1 MKCSI
6 TTPNGELFQ
15 SECEFVLVHRP
26 EGEFAMMEDHIPII
40 STVSKG
46 FIKVRN
52 NQTETFIALVGGVVE
67 MKDNNVTIIAQ
78 SAATAASKDQAEE
91 QLGHLQ
97 NMMEEENRRMNKEFA
112 INEVELARS
121 IKKAKGGEFS

>member
-6 TTPNGELFQ
+6 TTPRGELFQ

-78 SAATAASKDQAEE
+78 SAATAASKEQAEE
-91 QLGHLQ
+91 QLTSLQ
-97 NMMEEENRRMNKEFA
+97 NNMEEENRRMNKEFA
-112 INEVELARS
+112 INEVELARN

>member
-6 TTPNGELFQ
+6 TTPSGELFQ

-78 SAATAASKDQAEE
+78 SAATASSKDQAEE
-91 QLGHLQ
+91 QLTSLQ
-97 NMMEEENRRMNKEFA
+97 NKMEEENRRMNKEFA
-112 INEVELARS
+112 INEVELARN

>member
-6 TTPNGELFQ
+6 TTPSGELFQ

-46 FIKVRN
+46 FIKVRS

-78 SAATAASKDQAEE
+78 SAATAASKEQAEE
-91 QLGHLQ
+91 QLTSLQ
-97 NMMEEENRRMNKEFA
+97 NNMEEENRRMNKEFA
-112 INEVELARS
+112 INEVELARN

>member
-6 TTPNGELFQ
+6 TTPSGELFQ

-78 SAATAASKDQAEE
+78 SAATAASKEQAEE
-91 QLGHLQ
+91 QLTSLQ
-97 NMMEEENRRMNKEFA
+97 NNMEEENRRMNKEFA
-112 INEVELARS
+112 INEVELARN

>member
-6 TTPNGELFQ
+6 TTPSGELFQ

-78 SAATAASKDQAEE
+78 SAATASSKDQAEE
-91 QLGHLQ
+91 QLTSLQ
-97 NMMEEENRRMNKEFA
+97 NKMEEENRRMNKEFA
-112 INEVELARS
+112 INEVELARN
-121 IKKAKGGEFS
+121 IKKAKGGKFS

>member
-1 MKCSI
+1 MKCNI

-26 EGEFAMMEDHIPII
+26 EGEFAMMNDHVPLI

-46 FIKVRN
+46 YIKIRHE
-52 NQTETFIALVGGVVE
+52 QTETFVALVGGVVE
-67 MKDNNVTIIAQ
+67 MKDNTITIIAQ
-78 SAATAASKDQAEE
+78 SAATAANKEQAEE
-91 QLGHLQ
+91 HLQ
-97 NMMEEENRRMNKEFA
+97 SLQNSMEEENRRMNKEFA

>member
-6 TTPNGELFQ
+6 TTPSGELFQ

-26 EGEFAMMEDHIPII
+26 EGEFAMMEDHIPVI

-78 SAATAASKDQAEE
+78 SAATAASKEQAEE
-91 QLGHLQ
+91 QLTSLQ
-97 NMMEEENRRMNKEFA
+97 NNMEEENRRMNKEFA

>member
-6 TTPNGELFQ
+6 TTPTGELYQ
-15 SECEFVLVHRP
+15 SECDFVLVHRP
-26 EGEFAMMEDHIPII
+26 EGEFAMMEDHIPLI

-46 FIKVRN
+46 YIKVRS

-67 MKDNNVTIIAQ
+67 MKDNIITIIAQ

-91 QLGHLQ
+91 HLMQLQ
-97 NMMEEENRRMNKEFA
+97 EKMEEENRRMNKEFV
-112 INEVELARS
+112 INEVELARN

>member
-6 TTPNGELFQ
+6 TTPSGELFQ

-46 FIKVRN
+46 FIKVRS

-67 MKDNNVTIIAQ
+67 MKDNSVTIIAQ
-78 SAATAASKDQAEE
+78 SATTAASKEQAEE
-91 QLGHLQ
+91 QLTTLQ
-97 NMMEEENRRMNKEFA
+97 NTMEEENRRMNKEFA

>member
-1 MKCSI
+1 MRCSI
-6 TTPNGELFQ
+6 TTPSGELFQ

-52 NQTETFIALVGGVVE
+52 NQNETFIALVGGVVE
-67 MKDNNVTIIAQ
+67 MKDNIVTIIAQ
-78 SAATAASKDQAEE
+78 SAATAASKEQAEE
-91 QLGHLQ
+91 QLTTLQ
-97 NMMEEENRRMNKEFA
+97 NKMEEENRRMNKEFA

>member
-6 TTPNGELFQ
+6 TTPSGELFQ

-67 MKDNNVTIIAQ
+67 MKDNSVTIIAQ
-78 SAATAASKDQAEE
+78 SAATAASKEQAEE
-91 QLGHLQ
+91 QLTSLQ
-97 NMMEEENRRMNKEFA
+97 NNMEEENRRMNKEFA
-112 INEVELARS
+112 INEVELARN

>member
-6 TTPNGELFQ
+6 TTPSGELFQ

-46 FIKVRN
+46 FIKVRS

-67 MKDNNVTIIAQ
+67 MKDNSVTIIAQ
-78 SAATAASKDQAEE
+78 SAATAASKEQAEE
-91 QLGHLQ
+91 QLTTLQ
-97 NMMEEENRRMNKEFA
+97 NTMEEENRRMNKEFA
-112 INEVELARS
+112 INEVELARN